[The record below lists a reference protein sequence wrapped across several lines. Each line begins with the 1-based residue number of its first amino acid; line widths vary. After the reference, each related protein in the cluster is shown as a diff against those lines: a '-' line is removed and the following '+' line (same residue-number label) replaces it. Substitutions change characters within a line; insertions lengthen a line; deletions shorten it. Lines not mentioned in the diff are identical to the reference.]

1 MLTVKD
7 LREKIKDLPDDTV
20 LSVYVGG
27 PDSQNWLVSRIESYD
42 ALLILPKKTK
52 RRHIDGNYTV
62 KIDDID
68 LDDEYWT
75 SKPRCKCL
83 NIATF

>member
-27 PDSQNWLVSRIESYD
+27 PDSQDWLVSRIESYD

-52 RRHIDGNYTV
+52 YRRIDGNYTV
-62 KIDDID
+62 KIDGID
-68 LDDEYWT
+68 LDDKYWAN
-75 SKPRCKCL
+75 KPRCKCL
-83 NIATF
+83 KISVF

>member
-27 PDSQNWLVSRIESYD
+27 PDSQFLGDFI
-42 ALLILPKKTK
+42 K
-52 RRHIDGNYTV
+52 
-62 KIDDID
+62 
-68 LDDEYWT
+68 
-75 SKPRCKCL
+75 
-83 NIATF
+83 